1 MSRNVLPPDH
11 EAREVIASN
20 YGETLFVEAGAGCGK
35 TEALVG
41 RVTKLLLSSDEVSID
56 DLAVITFTHK
66 AASELRHRIR
76 SRLENLSI
84 NCSEPEELQR
94 IKVSLEKLDSAAIS
108 TLHGFARRLLT
119 EHSVEAGLPPSFEVL
134 DEISSQVDFL
144 ARFEKFLD
152 SLLLDS
158 SWSRTLLIGDALGIN
173 PARHLLPI
181 ATKLH
186 DCLLY
191 TSPSPRDRG

>member
-1 MSRNVLPPDH
+1 MTRNVLPPDH

-76 SRLENLSI
+76 SRLDDLSI
-84 NCSEPEELQR
+84 NCSEPEELHR

-108 TLHGFARRLLT
+108 TLHSFARRLLT

-173 PARHLLPI
+173 PARHLLPM
-181 ATKLH
+181 ATNFTRFGI
-186 DCLLY
+186 C
-191 TSPSPRDRG
+191 